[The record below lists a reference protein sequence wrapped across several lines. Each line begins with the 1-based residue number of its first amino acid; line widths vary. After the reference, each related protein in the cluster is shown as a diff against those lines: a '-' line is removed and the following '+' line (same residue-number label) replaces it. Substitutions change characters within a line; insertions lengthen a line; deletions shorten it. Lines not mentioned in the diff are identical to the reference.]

1 MSETAGGPG
10 RNQACGPASMADDV
24 KLHIEVEATGGG
36 GDDVCVSIDL
46 IVKRDEE
53 REPIGIVIRSN
64 CGLDG
69 RDRIK
74 ADRIATLAAIFF
86 RDIGELITESRAPS
100 KIN

>member
-1 MSETAGGPG
+1 
-10 RNQACGPASMADDV
+10 MADDV
-24 KLHIEVEATGGG
+24 KLNIEVEVTGGG
-36 GDDVCVSIDL
+36 GDDVFVGIDL
-46 IVKRDEE
+46 TVKRDDK
-53 REPIGIVIRSN
+53 RKPFGIVIRSN

-86 RDIGELITESRAPS
+86 RDIGEIITESRAPS

>member
-1 MSETAGGPG
+1 
-10 RNQACGPASMADDV
+10 MADDV
-24 KLHIEVEATGGG
+24 KLNIEVEVTGG
-36 GDDVCVSIDL
+36 GDDVFVGIDL
-46 IVKRDEE
+46 IVKRDDK
-53 REPIGIVIRSN
+53 REPFGIAIRSN

-86 RDIGELITESRAPS
+86 RDIGEIITESRAPS